1 MRSPPSSA
9 WPASTAG
16 ALPPKVP
23 QAWVDAVAA
32 DLQAAGARALV
43 VAGEHQSA
51 AVQVLAAAMNQ
62 ALGAVG
68 STVSYFPSQ
77 AARVEGRT
85 GTLGEL
91 VGDMAAGKVDL
102 LLILDA
108 NPVYDAPV
116 DLGFARPVEE
126 GHACAC
132 TPACTT
138 TRPPSCASGTC
149 RWRTTSRAGATCARS
164 TAPCRSRSR

>member
-1 MRSPPSSA
+1 M
-9 WPASTAG
+9 
-16 ALPPKVP
+16 V
-23 QAWVDAVAA
+23 A
-32 DLQAAGARALV
+32 DLKAAGARALV
-43 VAGEHQSA
+43 VAGEHQPA

-68 STVSYFPSQ
+68 STVDYLPSQ

-102 LLILDA
+102 LVILDG

-116 DLGFARPVEE
+116 DLGFADQLKKVARARPRRAVRRRDR
-126 GHACAC
+126 GAVPLAR
-132 TPACTT
+132 AA
-138 TRPPSCASGTC
+138 R
-149 RWRTTSRAGATCARS
+149 RTTSRAGATCAPS
-164 TAPCRSRSR
+164 TAR